1 MVDVHTRE
9 QRRLNMSRIRGKNTK
24 PELMLRRGM
33 HARGMRFRLHR
44 RDLPGTPDIVFP
56 SRRAAVFV
64 HGCFWHGHAC
74 PMFKVPATRTDFWL
88 AKIGS
93 NIRRDAEAFVN
104 LEALGWRTAVV
115 WECALRGP
123 GRQTLEAVVGQVQT
137 FVQGEA
143 LTVTI
148 AGGFWSHP
156 GPVSAGR

>member
-115 WECALRGP
+115 WECALLGP
-123 GRQTLEAVVGQVQT
+123 RKLSLDAVVGQVQT
-137 FVQGEA
+137 FVQGDA
-143 LTVTI
+143 LTATVT
-148 AGGFWSHP
+148 GFF
-156 GPVSAGR
+156 GRIL